1 MITKLTIHSYF
12 KEALLFI
19 LSTGLL
25 INIAAQD
32 SSYAKPPVTGDWDA
46 YKKQVKKDSLK
57 RMVEL
62 KIMIPGI
69 VYDLRYATSNNFI
82 RRMMY
87 PAGTNETFMRLPAAL
102 ALKKVQAELSMM
114 GLGLKIF
121 DAYRPYS
128 VTVKFW
134 ELVHDERYV
143 ANPSRGSGHNRG
155 IAVDLTI
162 INLKTG
168 KELTMGIGFDNFSDT
183 AHHAFTDLPEE
194 VLQNRE
200 LLKSTMQQYGFKP
213 LDSEWWHYSFP
224 GSDRYEILDID
235 FKKLKKDL

>member
-62 KIMIPGI
+62 KSMIPGI

-168 KELTMGIGFDNFSDT
+168 KELTMGTGFDNFSDT